1 MSFYRGEVP
10 EVVPEEAEAARQKRG
25 PAALWMAT
33 LPIKLPRLQGCEGPT
48 REPGL
53 SLAPL
58 NLGDAETGF
67 LTQSN
72 LLNVAGRLGPD
83 WPAVALHLGLPYR
96 ELQRIRHEF
105 RSVLS
110 LSSCWPPPGGWLRFR
125 PGEAGAGQMG
135 RKGRFWPP
143 LPQGARP
150 PCWEGEQGP
159 GCGGWSWRA
168 PLTAPLSPQG

>member
-1 MSFYRGEVP
+1 MPVPYCLDDGGFVVEP
-10 EVVPEEAEAARQKRG
+10 EVRQVDS
-25 PAALWMAT
+25 
-33 LPIKLPRLQGCEGPT
+33 EGPT

-110 LSSCWPPPGGWLRFR
+110 L
-125 PGEAGAGQMG
+125 
-135 RKGRFWPP
+135 
-143 LPQGARP
+143 
-150 PCWEGEQGP
+150 
-159 GCGGWSWRA
+159 
-168 PLTAPLSPQG
+168 

>member
-1 MSFYRGEVP
+1 MP

-33 LPIKLPRLQGCEGPT
+33 LPIKLPVRPSWEPRAEGTGEEPPGWAGVRPGLTATSTCPQRLQGCEGPT

-83 WPAVALHLGLPYR
+83 WPAVALHLGLPYH

-110 LSSCWPPPGGWLRFR
+110 L
-125 PGEAGAGQMG
+125 
-135 RKGRFWPP
+135 
-143 LPQGARP
+143 
-150 PCWEGEQGP
+150 
-159 GCGGWSWRA
+159 
-168 PLTAPLSPQG
+168 